1 MVRDLFRRRRGAPGK
16 AEDSSAVLSERQH
29 ELLQE
34 ELGILDRLS
43 VLLDAY
49 PASPEDR
56 EQIDE
61 AKEQLTSLF
70 LLVVVGEFNAGKSAF
85 INALIGS
92 EILPEGVTPTTAVI
106 NLLRY
111 GPKEGER
118 MLADGSIERTY
129 PAPFLE
135 DITVV
140 DTPGTNAII
149 REHEALTQR
158 FVPRA
163 DIVFFVTSAD
173 RPFTES
179 EREFMEDIREWGKK
193 IVVIVNKID
202 AIRGEEDVAKIV
214 EFVRSNIARL
224 LGFSPEVFAISA
236 MQAQQAN
243 ELVERNP
250 ERSRELWAES
260 QFGALESFI
269 FDTLDEEGRIR
280 LKLLSPLGTGEHI
293 AERYLHATAERL
305 KVLNEDINTI
315 ANIERQLDLYQE
327 DMRRQFT
334 YHLTRLE
341 NIIARMN
348 ARGDEFFE
356 ETIRLGRV
364 FDLLNSDKIRA
375 EFERKVVGDTEQ
387 EIDDTV
393 NELIDWMVEQDLRT
407 WEAVNSYLDRRRLS
421 EYEEEMIG
429 EVSGQFRYDRRS
441 LLESVSKRA
450 REEVERYD
458 PDQEAHQLSISVR
471 NAVAQVA
478 VAEAGAVGLGALVV
492 AAASTVAVDITG
504 ILAASLLAGLGLFI
518 LPRRRRQAREEFRRK
533 SSELEQ
539 RLIDVMS
546 EQFEHELARSVGR
559 IESAIAPY
567 SRFVRDQHA
576 RLTHTEM
583 ELKQI
588 QADFKGLRFKIT
600 GQEASPEMLRS
611 SIGID
616 NQELALRGPLELD
629 AGRSRVDP
637 DNGAISPGPSPTPLK
652 DPRTD

>member
-1 MVRDLFRRRRGAPGK
+1 MVRDLFRRRRGSPGK
-16 AEDSSAVLSERQH
+16 AEDSSAILSERQH
-29 ELLQE
+29 DLLQE
-34 ELGILDRLS
+34 ELGILDRLA
-43 VLLDAY
+43 VLLDSY
-49 PASPEDR
+49 PGTPEDR
-56 EQIDE
+56 AQIAE
-61 AKEQLTSLF
+61 AKDQLTSLF

-85 INALIGS
+85 INALIGA

-111 GPKEGER
+111 GPTQGER
-118 MLADGSIERTY
+118 MLADGSIERSY

-202 AIRGEEDVAKIV
+202 SIRGEENVDKIID
-214 EFVRSNIARL
+214 FVRTNITRL
-224 LGFSPEVFAISA
+224 LGFAPEVFPISA
-236 MQAQQAN
+236 LMAQQAN
-243 ELVERNP
+243 ELADRNP
-250 ERSRELWAES
+250 EETQRLWEGS
-260 QFGALESFI
+260 QFSALEAFI
-269 FDTLDEEGRIR
+269 FETLDEEGRIR
-280 LKLLSPLGTGEHI
+280 LKLLSPLGTAEHI
-293 AERYLHATAERL
+293 TEKYVTTTNERL
-305 KVLNEDINTI
+305 KILAEDITTI
-315 ANIERQLDLYQE
+315 TNIERQLDLYQE
-327 DMRRQFT
+327 DMRRQFA

-341 NIIARMN
+341 NIIGRMN

-356 ETIRLGRV
+356 DTIRIGRV

-375 EFERKVVGDTEQ
+375 EFERKVIGDAEE

-407 WEAVNSYLDRRRLS
+407 WEAVTSYLDRRRLS
-421 EYEEEMIG
+421 QYEEEMIG
-429 EVSGQFRYDRRS
+429 EVSSQFRYDRRS

-450 REEVERYD
+450 REEVDRYD
-458 PDQEAHQLSISVR
+458 PERAAHELSTSVR
-471 NAVAQVA
+471 GAVAQVA

-518 LPRRRRQAREEFRRK
+518 LPRKRRQARDEFRRR
-533 SSELEQ
+533 SAELEQ
-539 RLIDVMS
+539 RLIEVMS
-546 EQFEHELARSVGR
+546 EQFEHELARSVNR
-559 IESAIAPY
+559 IETSIAPY

-576 RLTHTEM
+576 RLTHIDM
-583 ELKQI
+583 ELRQI
-588 QADFKGLRFKIT
+588 QADSKGLRFKIT
-600 GQEASPEMLRS
+600 GRETSPDMLRS

-616 NQELALRGPLELD
+616 NQELTTRVQPQLESGDETLGALT
-629 AGRSRVDP
+629 
-637 DNGAISPGPSPTPLK
+637 PGEPVSK
-652 DPRTD
+652 AQDS